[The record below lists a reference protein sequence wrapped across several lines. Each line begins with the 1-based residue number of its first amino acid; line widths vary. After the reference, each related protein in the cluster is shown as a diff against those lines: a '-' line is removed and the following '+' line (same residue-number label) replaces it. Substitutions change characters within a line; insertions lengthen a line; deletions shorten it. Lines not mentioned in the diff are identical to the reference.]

1 MNHKVDIGN
10 EAQVNVQET
19 TSQAAGGSRA
29 TSPTAQREEMMR
41 QQRKA
46 QLTKHGVIPEFIKIS
61 EIY

>member
-1 MNHKVDIGN
+1 MNHNVDIGN

-41 QQRKA
+41 RQSKA